1 MKELVTKAFRK
12 LITDGFFETASA
24 VAGYCRLRI
33 ASSGDSLKSEKYK
46 NVLEGAIS
54 VRKPLNI
61 IQVGA
66 NDGKYNDPIYD
77 FVKANENTTNIILIE
92 PLETLIPYL
101 EDNYE
106 YHPSVEILNK
116 AVGDGGGTSSIRLYR
131 IKREYWDDIN
141 AGYGNSWPDY
151 RVPTGVTTSNKN
163 RLIQWASENV
173 ESDLEP
179 EHIIEGFNIE
189 TITPSEII
197 DQSDILDSVH
207 LLQIDTEGM
216 DDKIVYSFL
225 ESNIRPNII
234 NIEKKHLSK
243 AKQEEYDAKLSKYG
257 YEVYDYTSSEKLAL
271 RYEI

>member
-1 MKELVTKAFRK
+1 MRSQIESLVSEILESVGIDISYVGRN
-12 LITDGFFETASA
+12 
-24 VAGYCRLRI
+24 
-33 ASSGDSLKSEKYK
+33 SEKYR

-54 VRKPLNI
+54 VRKPFNI
-61 IQVGA
+61 VQVGA

-77 FVKANENTTNIILIE
+77 FVKVNKNTTNIILIE

-106 YHPSVEILNK
+106 YHPSVEIINK
-116 AVGDGGGTSSIRLYR
+116 AVGDGGGTSSIQLYR

-151 RVPTGVTTSNKN
+151 RVPTGVTTLNKS
-163 RLIQWASENV
+163 RLIQWVSKNV
-173 ESDLEP
+173 ESDSEP
-179 EHIIEGFNIE
+179 EHIIEGFNIG
-189 TITPSEII
+189 TIAPSQII

-207 LLQIDTEGM
+207 LLQVDTEGM

-225 ESNIRPNII
+225 ESNTRPNII

-243 AKQEEYDAKLSKYG
+243 QRKKEYDAKLSKYG
-257 YEVYDYTSSEKLAL
+257 YEVYDYTPSEKLA
-271 RYEI
+271 RRCEI

>member
-1 MKELVTKAFRK
+1 MRSQIESLVS
-12 LITDGFFETASA
+12 ETLERVGIDISY
-24 VAGYCRLRI
+24 VG
-33 ASSGDSLKSEKYK
+33 KNSEKYK

-77 FVKANENTTNIILIE
+77 FVKANKNTTNIILIE

-131 IKREYWDDIN
+131 IKKEYWDDIN

-163 RLIQWASENV
+163 RLIQWVSENV
-173 ESDLEP
+173 ESDSEP
-179 EHIIEGFNIE
+179 EHIIDGFNIG
-189 TITPSEII
+189 TIVPSEIV
-197 DQSDILDSVH
+197 DKSDILDSVH
-207 LLQIDTEGM
+207 LLQVDTEGM
-216 DDKIVYSFL
+216 DDEIVYSFL

-234 NIEKKHLSK
+234 NIEKEHLSK
-243 AKQEEYDAKLSKYG
+243 AKQEEYDAKLPKYG
-257 YEVYDYTSSEKLAL
+257 YNVYDYTSSEKLAL